1 MRNSSPWLAK
11 CSNCSS
17 EIFEKAPRQDILEE
31 QSKKAAKQPQGR
43 QLVASESGY
52 GYETSICPEGVP
64 VEFALLLLLAA
75 FGVAFGVLYRAL
87 TLTTGKRKKRAGY
100 LVFDSPLADLFWS
113 GQSIALLNHPGSLF
127 IAVFDN
133 LWPLMVFNYVQK
145 QDMSQR
151 KISSI
156 LTVKGH
162 ESADDEPIWSVG
174 ESTDSCKVPGSS
186 PLPGQ

>member
-1 MRNSSPWLAK
+1 MRKSSPWIAE
-11 CSNCSS
+11 CNNCSS
-17 EIFEKAPRQDILEE
+17 EIFESAPRKDILEGHS
-31 QSKKAAKQPQGR
+31 QKAAKQQAR

-113 GQSIALLNHPGSLF
+113 GQSIRIML
-127 IAVFDN
+127 
-133 LWPLMVFNYVQK
+133 
-145 QDMSQR
+145 
-151 KISSI
+151 
-156 LTVKGH
+156 
-162 ESADDEPIWSVG
+162 
-174 ESTDSCKVPGSS
+174 
-186 PLPGQ
+186 